1 MKKWLFIAPLGLM
14 FACGN
19 DATEETP
26 VVLNTAED
34 KIGYVLGAL
43 NAESILQSGDKMKD
57 LDKNELIAG
66 FNENLN
72 KKDCSECDEELKK
85 LFGPYYQDF
94 DTTYLKSGSKCLGR
108 KTGFSFYA
116 DMIRM
121 GGDKK
126 INLEMV
132 KAGFKHALYET
143 DTLIAEQERQTMV
156 QNFIMDLNTANGDK
170 MMSKAK
176 KIKGAQI
183 FDNGVVLQTIKE
195 GTGASP
201 TATDDVIVE
210 YILTNAL
217 GDTVQSSYQMKKM
230 SGSTEPVALSLNGG
244 VIPGWTFVLP
254 KMKKGGKY
262 RTYIPWQLAYGEQAG
277 KESLCFF
284 IELVEIG
291 KGGTLVKPQAP
302 MPEQQGQG
310 F

>member
-1 MKKWLFIAPLGLM
+1 MKKLLFIVPLGLL
-14 FACGN
+14 FACGD
-19 DATEETP
+19 DAPTETP
-26 VVLNTAED
+26 IVLNTAED

-57 LDKNELIAG
+57 LDKEELIAG

-108 KTGFSFYA
+108 KTGFSFYS
-116 DMIRM
+116 DMMRM

-132 KAGFKHALYET
+132 KAGFKHGLYET
-143 DTLIAEQERQTMV
+143 DSLIADQDRQELV
-156 QNFIMDLNTANGDK
+156 QNFIMDLNQINNDK
-170 MMSKAK
+170 MMAKAK
-176 KIKGAQI
+176 KIKDAQQ
-183 FDNGVVLQTIKE
+183 FDNGIILQTIEE
-195 GTGASP
+195 GKGKNPSE
-201 TATDDVIVE
+201 TDDVIVE

-217 GDTVQSSYQMKKM
+217 GDTIQNSRQMKKM
-230 SGSTEPVALSLNGG
+230 SGSTEPIALSLNGG
-244 VIPGWTFVLP
+244 VIPGWTFVVP
-254 KMKKGGKY
+254 KMKVGGKY
-262 RTYIPWQLAYGEQAG
+262 RVYIPWQLAYGEQAG

-284 IELVEIG
+284 IELLEVG
-291 KGGTLVKPQAP
+291 PGGTLVKPQP
-302 MPEQQGQG
+302 QMPQQG

>member
-14 FACGN
+14 FACG
-19 DATEETP
+19 DGATEETP

-43 NAESILQSGDKMKD
+43 NAESIMQSGDKMKD
-57 LDKNELIAG
+57 LDKDELIAG

-72 KKDCSECDEELKK
+72 TNDCSECDEELKK

-94 DTTYLKSGSKCLGR
+94 DTTYVKSGSKCLGR

-116 DMIRM
+116 DMIKM

-126 INLEMV
+126 LNLEMV
-132 KAGFKHALYET
+132 KAGFKHGLYDT
-143 DTLIAEQERQTMV
+143 DTLIADQERQTMV
-156 QNFIMDLNTANGDK
+156 QDFIVDLNTTNGDK

-176 KIKGAQI
+176 SIKGVQV
-183 FDNGVVLQTIKE
+183 FDNGVILQTIKE

-201 TATDDVIVE
+201 AATDDVIVE

-277 KESLCFF
+277 RESLCFF

-291 KGGTLVKPQAP
+291 PGGTLVKPQP
-302 MPEQQGQG
+302 EMPQQQQG

>member
-1 MKKWLFIAPLGLM
+1 MKKLLFIVPLGLL
-14 FACGN
+14 FACGD
-19 DATEETP
+19 DAPTETP
-26 VVLNTAED
+26 IVLNTAED

-57 LDKNELIAG
+57 LDKEELIAG

-108 KTGFSFYA
+108 KTGFSFYS
-116 DMIRM
+116 DMMRM

-132 KAGFKHALYET
+132 KAGFKHGLYET
-143 DTLIAEQERQTMV
+143 DSLIADQDRQELV
-156 QNFIMDLNTANGDK
+156 QNFIMDLNQINNDK
-170 MMSKAK
+170 MMAKAK
-176 KIKGAQI
+176 KIKDAQQ
-183 FDNGVVLQTIKE
+183 FDNGVILQTIEE
-195 GTGASP
+195 GKGKSP
-201 TATDDVIVE
+201 SETDDVIVE

-217 GDTVQSSYQMKKM
+217 GDTIQNSRQMKKM
-230 SGSTEPVALSLNGG
+230 SGSTEPIALSLNGG
-244 VIPGWTFVLP
+244 VIPGWTFVVP
-254 KMKKGGKY
+254 KMKVGGKY
-262 RTYIPWQLAYGEQAG
+262 RVYIPWQLAYGEQAG

-284 IELVEIG
+284 IELLEVG
-291 KGGTLVKPQAP
+291 PGGTLVKPQPP
-302 MPEQQGQG
+302 MPQQG